1 MRGERIF
8 IGLCTAAVGLGLAG
22 CALLTPLP
30 RQTTMA
36 DRLAAIPIDGAP
48 LRGRVTILWND
59 HQVPF
64 IEAEHDSD
72 AAVALGLV
80 HAHLRLGQMEIFR
93 RISQGRI
100 SEMGG
105 PVATDIDHGL
115 RILNF
120 GRAAAE
126 MAATLPPETR
136 GWLQAFVDGVNHY
149 QRNAS
154 PLPLEYDVLG
164 LDREPWTIEDVLTFG
179 RLAGTDVNW
188 LVWIGALELRK
199 RPDWPQIWTRLV
211 KNGTSSITSFD
222 GNRDLAALKGILA
235 GLSKSGSNSVAI
247 APARS
252 KTGAA
257 IMANDPHL
265 GITLPNV
272 WLIAGVKSPSYHAVG
287 LMVPGLP
294 IFAIGRNPWISWGGT
309 NMRAASSDLYDI
321 SNVPQQSL
329 KQRTETIKVRWWFDS
344 KVRVRE
350 SEWGPVLSDVPML
363 NNGDAAGPR
372 FALRWTGHA
381 VSDEIGAMLRV
392 SRARNFAEFQQAF
405 RDFAVPGQNM
415 LYADVEGNIGQVMAV
430 RLPGRNGTPPD
441 DVLIKPADANGAW
454 ENMKGTADLPFSL
467 NPEDGFLVSA
477 NNRPA
482 ETKTPVGFFFSPDDR
497 VVRMK
502 RIIAGNGRMD
512 IDDVKGIQQDVYMTS
527 SVRLRDVYIERIR
540 ALPGPLDEK
549 TGKAIDLMA
558 RWDGHYTTASRGAV
572 AFELLHG
579 AFQRQFYTR
588 LLGPEDGARYLRSG
602 RIKSLLI
609 EDMSSADPELVNA
622 SLTQSLKDL
631 SERIDDF
638 ATWGEMHRLAIA
650 HPLSFLPLIGGR
662 YEFENYPVGG
672 SSDTLMKTAHGGEG
686 ERHNTRYGSN
696 ARHVSDMSDVDRNY
710 FALIGGQ
717 DGWFRSANFAD
728 QVPLWL
734 SGSYITVPLRPETI
748 RKTFL
753 HRTTLE
759 PRLPAR

>member
-1 MRGERIF
+1 MMSFLI
-8 IGLCTAAVGLGLAG
+8 AG
-22 CALLTPLP
+22 CAVLTPLP
-30 RQTTMA
+30 KESTLQQ
-36 DRLAAIPIDGAP
+36 RLAAFPTTDLP
-48 LRGRVTILWND
+48 LKGRVVVHWDD
-59 HQVPF
+59 HQIPF
-64 IEAEHDSD
+64 VEAEHDTD
-72 AAVALGLV
+72 AAFALGLV

-105 PVATDIDHGL
+105 PLATDIDHGL

-126 MAATLPPETR
+126 ITATLPPETR
-136 GWLQAFVDGVNHY
+136 DWLQGFVDGVNHY
-149 QRNAS
+149 QRTAKR
-154 PLPLEYDVLG
+154 LPLEYAVLG

-199 RPDWPQIWTRLV
+199 RADWPQIWARLV
-211 KNGTSSITSFD
+211 KNGTSSITSFE
-222 GNRDLAALKGILA
+222 GNRDLAAFQGILA

-247 APARS
+247 APSRS

-321 SNVPQQSL
+321 SAVPEDAL
-329 KQRTETIKVRWWFDS
+329 TQRTEKIKVRWWFDS
-344 KVRVRE
+344 EVRVRE
-350 SEWGPVLSDVPML
+350 SEWGPVLSDAPIL
-363 NNGDAAGPR
+363 NNGDKPGQR
-372 FALRWTGHA
+372 FALRWTGHQI
-381 VSDEIGAMLRV
+381 SDEVGAMLRV
-392 SRARNFAEFQQAF
+392 SRARDFAEFRQAF
-405 RDFAVPGQNM
+405 EDFAVPGQNM
-415 LYADVEGNIGQVMAV
+415 LYADADGNIGQVMAV
-430 RLPGRNGTPPD
+430 RVPGRNGSPPT
-441 DVLIKPADANGAW
+441 DVLVKPTDANGAW
-454 ENMKGTADLPFSL
+454 KNMKSVGDLPFSL
-467 NPEDGFLVSA
+467 NPEDGYLVSA
-477 NNRPA
+477 NNRPT
-482 ETKTPVGFFFSPDDR
+482 ETKTPVGYFFSPDDR

-502 RIIAGNGRMD
+502 RIITSNGKMSL
-512 IDDVKGIQQDVYMTS
+512 DDVKGIQQDVYMTS
-527 SVRLRDVYIERIR
+527 SVRLRDVYVERIR
-540 ALPGPLDEK
+540 ALPETLDDK
-549 TGKAIDLMA
+549 TRAAVEILA
-558 RWDGHYTTASRGAV
+558 EWDGHYTVSSRGPI

-579 AFQRQFYTR
+579 SFQREFYGR
-588 LLGPEDGARYLRSG
+588 LLGPEDGPRYLRSG

-609 EDMSSADPELVNA
+609 EDMKRADPAIVEA
-622 SLTQSLKDL
+622 SLTSALEQLTA
-631 SERIDDF
+631 RIDDF
-638 ATWGEMHRLAIA
+638 ANWGEMHRLGIA

-662 YEFENYPVGG
+662 YEFANYPVAG
-672 SSDTLMKTAHGGEG
+672 SSDTLMKTAHSSES

-696 ARHVSDMSDVDRNY
+696 ARHVSDLSDPDRNY

-734 SGSYITVPLRPETI
+734 SGTYITVPLRPETV
-748 RKTFL
+748 RKTFP
-753 HRTTLE
+753 HRSTLT
-759 PRLPAR
+759 AK